1 MCLKTVPANPKT
13 PNVIDLMNR
22 EKSPPVWKNSRNFA
36 TPSLVSPRRND
47 FWGTC
52 PEIPY
57 RLRVTSQICVVL
69 LIGCIKFSAC
79 QNYYPDLGSDGSSV
93 WNVCS
98 HSSDVISR
106 AGKPVWRLAKCRL
119 SPKTNVN
126 QVQGAKPKPNFVSGA
141 IIMVKR
147 CSESD

>member
-1 MCLKTVPANPKT
+1 MCLKTVPANSKT

-36 TPSLVSPRRND
+36 MPSLVSPRRND

-57 RLRVTSQICVVL
+57 RLRVTTQICVVL
-69 LIGCIKFSAC
+69 LIGCIKFSTC
-79 QNYYPDLGSDGSSV
+79 QNYYPDLGSASDWFMPWGKFDSTNQKHYPDLGSDGSSV

-106 AGKPVWRLAKCRL
+106 GNQCGGSRNVSCLLRL
-119 SPKTNVN
+119 
-126 QVQGAKPKPNFVSGA
+126 
-141 IIMVKR
+141 M
-147 CSESD
+147 